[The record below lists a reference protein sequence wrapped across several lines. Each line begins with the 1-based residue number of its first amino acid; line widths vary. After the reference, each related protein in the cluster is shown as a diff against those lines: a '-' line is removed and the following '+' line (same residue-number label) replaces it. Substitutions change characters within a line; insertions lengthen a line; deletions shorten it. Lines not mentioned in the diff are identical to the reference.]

1 MNIWLPFLCIYLE
14 YDPLII
20 KNVLLSII
28 GFFHV
33 SVWGSIP
40 PMKLCM
46 HIKGVGTIDYS
57 TFFQLYTSNHI
68 KLLQHALLFNDNW
81 ECIREHRQQ
90 TSILTRRFLLPWF
103 PEAFRLCNHVIHAYM
118 HLFKLVL
125 CIIFIL

>member
-1 MNIWLPFLCIYLE
+1 MTAKKHAFFNVVVTKLKSFAFKIHKVKLELRKPVWKRDFSINETFCHYRMNIWLPFLCIYLE

-57 TFFQLYTSNHI
+57 TFF
-68 KLLQHALLFNDNW
+68 
-81 ECIREHRQQ
+81 
-90 TSILTRRFLLPWF
+90 P
-103 PEAFRLCNHVIHAYM
+103 
-118 HLFKLVL
+118 
-125 CIIFIL
+125 IIY